1 MNRSEYLL
9 ECLSEECNE
18 VGQRVSKALRF
29 SLQEVQSGQ
38 PLNNAERIVEEL
50 RDLFAVTLLLIEEN
64 ILQNFDFVED
74 VGFEAKRAK
83 IEKFM
88 AISRDT
94 GALSQNG
101 GGK

>member
-29 SLQEVQSGQ
+29 SLREVQPHQ

-50 RDLFAVTLLLIEEN
+50 GDLYSVVAILISEG
-64 ILQNFDFVED
+64 ILPHFSIPQETVDT
-74 VGFEAKRAK
+74 KRAK
-83 IEKFM
+83 IERFM
-88 AISRDT
+88 AISRET
-94 GALSQNG
+94 GALSENG
-101 GGK
+101 GAK